1 MKGLRILTLAFGTL
15 SAIMAAAEALRSVLT
30 VAIADRV
37 GIGEDS
43 VRRATHLAQQIL
55 QAAGIPT
62 EFVSCQI
69 AKVGPYFRSDCPSTI
84 GRINV
89 YLSIASKPAAD
100 HKVEPTSAALALAG
114 LPGELGSHIYVYHDR
129 MSQAARFGNCLTFR
143 VLGHVMAHEI
153 GHLLGLR
160 HSSWGI
166 MSETWNSKAMKEV
179 SVACLLFSADEAQ
192 TMQDNIRKRSSA
204 H

>member
-1 MKGLRILTLAFGTL
+1 MKGLRVLTLAFGKL
-15 SAIMAAAEALRSVLT
+15 SATMAAAEALWPVLT

-84 GRINV
+84 GRRETR
-89 YLSIASKPAAD
+89 L
-100 HKVEPTSAALALAG
+100 EPTM
-114 LPGELGSHIYVYHDR
+114 R
-129 MSQAARFGNCLTFR
+129 N
-143 VLGHVMAHEI
+143 
-153 GHLLGLR
+153 LR
-160 HSSWGI
+160 
-166 MSETWNSKAMKEV
+166 
-179 SVACLLFSADEAQ
+179 
-192 TMQDNIRKRSSA
+192 
-204 H
+204 